1 MKARFL
7 VVALTV
13 ATALMAQGPGGGF
26 RGNSLTPPAP
36 PTAAEL
42 VTREVNFL
50 TKFFGLTGNQPDQV
64 SAILTTEQG
73 CLASNTTALQTAR
86 AALVTAI
93 KSGSETNIATA
104 IAGIHSVQ
112 AAQDTCRAT
121 AAAAIYTT
129 VLTSAQ
135 QMKTGNGLGPLLGG
149 GGGFARGPG
158 GLHGP
163 H

>member
-7 VVALTV
+7 VVALTM
-13 ATALMAQGPGGGF
+13 ATALMAQGPGGGGF
-26 RGNSLTPPAP
+26 RRDALTPPTP

-50 TKFFGLTGNQPDQV
+50 TKFFGLTGNQPTQV
-64 SAILTTEQG
+64 TTILTTEQS
-73 CLASNTTALQTAR
+73 CLAGNTTALQTAR

-93 KSGSETNIATA
+93 KSGSETNIAAA
-104 IAGIHSVQ
+104 IAGIHTVE

-121 AAAAIYTT
+121 AAGAIYTT

-135 QMKTGNGLGPLLGG
+135 QMKIANGLGPLLGG
-149 GGGFARGPG
+149 GGFARGG
-158 GLHGP
+158 GP
-163 H
+163 HGH

>member
-7 VVALTV
+7 VTALTM
-13 ATALMAQGPGGGF
+13 ATALMAQGPGGGGF
-26 RGNSLTPPAP
+26 HRDSLTPHTP

-64 SAILTTEQG
+64 SMILTTEQG
-73 CLASNTTALQTAR
+73 CLANGTTALQTAR

-104 IAGIHSVQ
+104 IAGLHTAQ

-121 AAAAIYTT
+121 AAASIYTT

-135 QMKTGNGLGPLLGG
+135 QMKIGNGLGPLLGG
-149 GGGFARGPG
+149 GIGRGPG
-158 GLHGP
+158 GPGP
-163 H
+163 R